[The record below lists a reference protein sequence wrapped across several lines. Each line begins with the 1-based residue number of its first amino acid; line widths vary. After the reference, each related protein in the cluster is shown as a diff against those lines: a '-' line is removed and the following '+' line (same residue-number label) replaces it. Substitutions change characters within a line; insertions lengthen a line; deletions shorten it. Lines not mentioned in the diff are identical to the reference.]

1 MVSDGSVILS
11 SGHEN
16 HDVAVKLGRDELESI
31 LADIR
36 VKRGLSPGQ
45 ISSFV
50 VLKINMCPHNLT
62 LTCNSQFGR
71 IYPSNVY
78 QQQPCSVTFCV
89 SYLHDFI
96 F

>member
-31 LADIR
+31 LTDM
-36 VKRGLSPGQ
+36 SPGQ

-50 VLKINMCPHNLT
+50 VLKINMYPHNLT

-78 QQQPCSVTFCV
+78 QQQPRSVTFCV

>member
-16 HDVAVKLGRDELESI
+16 HDVAVKLGKEELESI
-31 LADIR
+31 LTDMR

-50 VLKINMCPHNLT
+50 VLKINMYPHNLIISYNPLFFIIIHYALFTRYIHYT
-62 LTCNSQFGR
+62 L
-71 IYPSNVY
+71 
-78 QQQPCSVTFCV
+78 
-89 SYLHDFI
+89 DFLWSDLMK
-96 F
+96 

>member
-31 LADIR
+31 LTDMR

-45 ISSFV
+45 IFSFV
-50 VLKINMCPHNLT
+50 VLKINMYPHNLT

-71 IYPSNVY
+71 IYLSNVY

-96 F
+96 L